1 LILSAA
7 ALSEAVAKIAADPDP
22 FAAPRDGVW
31 LVQRYIEAPEPFITR
46 AEFINGKFL
55 YAVRVD
61 TSEGFELCPA
71 DVCAIEPGAVC
82 PAVAPGEKFRI
93 IEGFTHP
100 LLPRMEGFLRA
111 NGVGVGAIEFITDR
125 AGNTFAYDV
134 NTNTNYNGDAEA
146 RAGLSGMGAIA
157 QFLTGLLQQQQSKAA

>member
-1 LILSAA
+1 
-7 ALSEAVAKIAADPDP
+7 
-22 FAAPRDGVW
+22 
-31 LVQRYIEAPEPFITR
+31 
-46 AEFINGKFL
+46 

-71 DVCAIEPGAVC
+71 DVCTIEPGAVC

-100 LLPRMEGFLRA
+100 LLTRMEAFLGA
-111 NGVGVGAIEFITDR
+111 NGVGAIEFITDR

-134 NTNTNYNGDAEA
+134 NTNTNYNSEAEA
-146 RAGLSGMGAIA
+146 RAGQSGMGAIA
-157 QFLTGLLQQQQSKAA
+157 QFLTGLLQQQQAKAA